1 MAIVLD
7 TVNKIRSF
15 GRIRG
20 KGLSNKVKDIME
32 SVLPK
37 YLINNEININLN
49 KIFNNTNKNCLEIGF
64 GYGESLA
71 HKAQFYKNKN
81 FVGCEVYTNGVSNL
95 ASLLEENNIENA
107 KIFNGDSRIF
117 LENLLDN
124 SLETIYILFPDPWPK
139 KKQNKRRLINEEFI
153 ELMYKKLIDNGK
165 VIFVSDIE
173 DYIEWTKE
181 KFNNVNKFIEKEITK
196 PDWWIT
202 TRYQEKAIE
211 AGRNSYFL
219 EFQKI

>member
-37 YLINNEININLN
+37 YLINNETNINLN

-95 ASLLEENNIENA
+95 TTLLEENNIENA

-181 KFNNVNKFIEKEITK
+181 KFNNVNKFIEKEIAK

-202 TRYQEKAIE
+202 TRYQEKAIQ